1 MFFKFIRAVV
11 RILLAIIN
19 GNAHYQNKEKLPEGN
34 YILVAPHR
42 TWWDPVYIA
51 LAAAPKQFSFLAKAE
66 LFKNPIL
73 RFILVHLNAFPVDR
87 DKPGPSVVKRPV
99 KLLKETDKSLIM
111 FPSGTRH
118 SSELK
123 GGMTLISR
131 LSKKPI
137 VPSVYQ
143 GPTKFSHL
151 FKRTPVIVRFGDP
164 IDISDIK
171 KMDKDGLAEVE
182 KRVQHAFDQLD
193 HEINPD
199 YNYRSK
205 EKNAD

>member
-182 KRVQHAFDQLD
+182 KRGQQAFDQLD

>member
-182 KRVQHAFDQLD
+182 KRVQQAFDQLD

>member
-1 MFFKFIRAVV
+1 MFFKFIRAIV

-182 KRVQHAFDQLD
+182 KRVQQAFDQLD

>member
-1 MFFKFIRAVV
+1 MFFKFIRAIV

-73 RFILVHLNAFPVDR
+73 QFILVHLNAFPVDR

-182 KRVQHAFDQLD
+182 KRVQQAFDQLD